1 MRSVNFLSWMAA
13 ALLAGLFSGCAH
25 YQLGTE
31 GKLTFHSLY
40 VEPVKDSANIPQATA
55 LFSTHLRD
63 ALLRDGRLTL
73 ATSPDS
79 ADVTLQVDLRNYGR
93 RVATVRRDDTGLA
106 RSFDIEVEAVCTL
119 HDNRSGQNLF
129 EKRPVNATREI
140 FTSDAPTE
148 VRKDIQDVN
157 GKNPPIFISRQI
169 QAEYQTLPLLASAL
183 ADRVAHAVVD
193 VW

>member
-1 MRSVNFLSWMAA
+1 MRSLHLLSWMAVG
-13 ALLAGLFSGCAH
+13 LLAAIFSGCAH

-31 GKLTFHSLY
+31 GKLTFHTLY
-40 VEPVKDSANIPQATA
+40 VEPIKDSANVPQATA
-55 LFSTHLRD
+55 LFSTQLRD
-63 ALLRDGRLTL
+63 ALLRDGRVTL
-73 ATSPDS
+73 ASSPES
-79 ADVTLQVDLRNYGR
+79 ADVMLHVDLRNYGR

-106 RSFDIEVEAVCTL
+106 RSFDIEIEAVCTL

-129 EKRPVNATREI
+129 ERRPVNATREI

-148 VRKDIQDVN
+148 VRD
-157 GKNPPIFISRQI
+157 GKPIFVSRQI

-183 ADRVAHAVVD
+183 ADRVAHAVLD